1 MARPPIAPPAR
12 IGFIGIGNMG
22 LPMARRLVE
31 GGYDVVGYDVAP
43 QARDKL
49 VAAGGR
55 AAAELEAAVAE
66 ATIVITMLPNS
77 KIVRQVVEAAR
88 PHSPRDAI
96 VIDMSTSEPLE
107 TQRLGKELAA
117 DGRVLIDAP
126 VSGGVKRAIDGTLAI
141 MAGGDAA
148 VIDAVEPALR
158 RMGTSIFR
166 TGLLGSGHAMKA
178 LNNYLSGIG
187 LVAAVEAVEIGRRFG
202 LDPGL
207 MVDVLNV
214 STGRNNATENKK
226 KQQVLSQ
233 AFASGF
239 TNALMAKDIRIAS
252 DLAQSLGVTAPLIG
266 QVAALWDAVAEEAG
280 AADHT
285 AVGRYLG
292 SAGQDRKQA
301 RKKAS

>member
-1 MARPPIAPPAR
+1 MANSPIAPPAR

-31 GGYDVVGYDVAP
+31 GGYDVIGYDVA
-43 QARDKL
+43 RE
-49 VAAGGR
+49 AADRLAAVGGR
-55 AAAELEAAVAE
+55 AAADVKTAVGEAA
-66 ATIVITMLPNS
+66 IVITMLPNS
-77 KIVRQVVEAAR
+77 NIVRQVIESAR
-88 PHSPRDAI
+88 PHLPKDAVI
-96 VIDMSTSEPLE
+96 VDMSTSEPLE

-117 DGRVLIDAP
+117 EGRILVDAP
-126 VSGGVKRAIDGTLAI
+126 VSGGVRRAIDGSLAI

-148 VIDAVEPALR
+148 AIDVVEPALK

-166 TGLLGSGHAMKA
+166 TGPLGSGHAMKA
-178 LNNYLSGIG
+178 LNNYLSGVG

-202 LDPGL
+202 LDPSL
-207 MVDVLNV
+207 MVDVLNA
-214 STGRNNATENKK
+214 STGRNNATDVKM

-233 AFASGF
+233 AYASGF

-252 DLAQSLGVTAPLIG
+252 DLAQRLGVTAPLIG
-266 QVAALWDAVAEEAG
+266 EVAALWDAVAQEAG

-292 SAGQDRKQA
+292 SVGQDRKPA

>member
-31 GGYDVVGYDVAP
+31 GGYNVVGYDVARKR
-43 QARDKL
+43 ATSSSR
-49 VAAGGR
+49 R
-55 AAAELEAAVAE
+55 AAV
-66 ATIVITMLPNS
+66 PS
-77 KIVRQVVEAAR
+77 PSWRPPSPRQRSSSPCCPTAR
-88 PHSPRDAI
+88 SCDKWSSSAWSHLPRDAVI
-96 VIDMSTSEPLE
+96 VDMSTSEPLE
-107 TQRLGKELAA
+107 TQRLGKELATE
-117 DGRVLIDAP
+117 GRILVDAP
-126 VSGGVKRAIDGTLAI
+126 VSGGVRRAIDGSLAI

-148 VIDAVEPALR
+148 AIDVVEPALK

-166 TGLLGSGHAMKA
+166 TGPLGSGHAMKA
-178 LNNYLSGIG
+178 LNNYLSGVG

-207 MVDVLNV
+207 MVDVLNA
-214 STGRNNATENKK
+214 STGRNNSTEVKM

-233 AFASGF
+233 AYASGF

-252 DLAQSLGVTAPLIG
+252 DLAQRLGVTAPLIG
-266 QVAALWDAVAEEAG
+266 EVAALWDAVAEEAG
-280 AADHT
+280 SADHT

-292 SAGQDRKQA
+292 SVGQGRKHE

>member
-1 MARPPIAPPAR
+1 MANSPIAPPAR

-31 GGYDVVGYDVAP
+31 GGYDVIGYDM
-43 QARDKL
+43 AREAADKL
-49 VAAGGR
+49 TAVGGR
-55 AAAELEAAVAE
+55 AAADLKTAVGEAA
-66 ATIVITMLPNS
+66 IVITMLPNS
-77 KIVRQVVEAAR
+77 KIVRQVIESAR
-88 PHSPRDAI
+88 PHLPKDAI
-96 VIDMSTSEPLE
+96 IVDMSTSEPLE

-117 DGRVLIDAP
+117 QGRILVDAP
-126 VSGGVKRAIDGTLAI
+126 VSGGVRRAIDGSLAI

-148 VIDAVEPALR
+148 AIDVVEPALK

-166 TGLLGSGHAMKA
+166 TGPLGSGHAMKA
-178 LNNYLSGIG
+178 LNNYLSGVG

-207 MVDVLNV
+207 MVDVLNA
-214 STGRNNATENKK
+214 STGRNNSTEVKM

-233 AFASGF
+233 AYASGF

-252 DLAQSLGVTAPLIG
+252 DLAQRLGVTAPLIG
-266 QVAALWDAVAEEAG
+266 EVAALWDAVAQAAG
-280 AADHT
+280 SADHT

-292 SAGQDRKQA
+292 SVGQDRKPA